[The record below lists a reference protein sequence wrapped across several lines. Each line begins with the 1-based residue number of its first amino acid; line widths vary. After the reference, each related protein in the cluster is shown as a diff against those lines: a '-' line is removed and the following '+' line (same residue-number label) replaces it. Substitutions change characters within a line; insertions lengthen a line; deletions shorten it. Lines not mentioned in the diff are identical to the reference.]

1 MTMLRNILM
10 IISAAIGI
18 IGCSAAETDTIQIAS
33 PHLVTPM
40 KVMVVS
46 PKQEFYGEKFPSVY
60 ILNGHGGNHTSW
72 MSNQKRFAE
81 LADHYKMIFIFP
93 DGRNSWYWDS
103 KKMKMESFFINDLVP
118 YIDSNYPTD
127 PRPQMR
133 AVTGLSMGG
142 HGALWLA
149 IRHPDIWGNAGS
161 ISGGLDI
168 RPFPDNWN
176 MKQLLGEKNANP
188 KVWEEHTVM
197 NLVPQIKPGQTNI
210 IIDCGTDDVFTGV
223 NEEFHRARLE
233 KGIPHDYTSRPGAHN
248 WDYWCNSILYHL
260 LFFNEH
266 FPR

>member
-210 IIDCGTDDVFTGV
+210 IIDCGTDDVFT
-223 NEEFHRARLE
+223 
-233 KGIPHDYTSRPGAHN
+233 
-248 WDYWCNSILYHL
+248 
-260 LFFNEH
+260 
-266 FPR
+266 